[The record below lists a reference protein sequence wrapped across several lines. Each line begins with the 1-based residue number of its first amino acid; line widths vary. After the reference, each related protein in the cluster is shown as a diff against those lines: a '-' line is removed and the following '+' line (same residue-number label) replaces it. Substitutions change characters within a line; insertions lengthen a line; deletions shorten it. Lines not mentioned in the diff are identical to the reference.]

1 MSTLWTPDG
10 EHRVTPAI
18 SEEAA
23 PAPPPTPSRPPGAP
37 EPSEAELKE
46 LEKELVSAPVDAIVA
61 NHCFGLFQLAA
72 LHLAQ
77 RPPNLDAA
85 RLAIDALG
93 ALVEGLD
100 GRLGDATGTLTDA
113 LAQIRLAY
121 VELTRVAGQSA
132 PEDAATSSADT
143 PTA

>member
-1 MSTLWTPDG
+1 MSSLWTPDG
-10 EHRVTPAI
+10 EHRVTPAT
-18 SEEAA
+18 SEETAPAA
-23 PAPPPTPSRPPGAP
+23 PSTPPGSPGAP

-46 LEKELVSAPVDAIVA
+46 LEKELVAAPVDAIVA

-100 GRLGDATGTLTDA
+100 GRLGDATETLTDA

-121 VELTRVAGQSA
+121 VELTRVAGQA
-132 PEDAATSSADT
+132 PEDAAPNSADR